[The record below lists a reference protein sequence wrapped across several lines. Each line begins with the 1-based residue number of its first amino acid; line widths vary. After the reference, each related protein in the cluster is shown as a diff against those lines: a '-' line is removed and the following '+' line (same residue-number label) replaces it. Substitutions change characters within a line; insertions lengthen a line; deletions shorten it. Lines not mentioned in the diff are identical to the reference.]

1 MKSRRKPMSD
11 KVEQQMT
18 PMIDIVFQLLTF
30 FVMSFKIATQEG
42 DFNIKMPIGLS
53 ASQNNSEVQPIK
65 VRMIAA
71 KGGSLAEIRIGD
83 RGLGTS
89 FQALQSEIAAMAGA
103 DLEVEFDCDY
113 NLHYNNVMNAI
124 TAVSGRRQGEKIIK
138 YVDKIKFSPPRVPQ
152 G

>member
-1 MKSRRKPMSD
+1 MKIKHKPSND

-42 DFNIKMPIGLS
+42 DFNIKMPIGIS
-53 ASQNNSEVQPIK
+53 AGGVSETQPIK
-65 VRMIAA
+65 VRMTANRD
-71 KGGSLAEIRIGD
+71 GSLAEIRVGE

-89 FQALQSEIAAMAGA
+89 FQSLQNEIAAIAGA

-113 NLHYNNVMNAI
+113 ELHYNNVMNAI
-124 TAVSGRRQGEKIIK
+124 TAVTGKVEGERRVI
-138 YVDKIKFSPPRVPQ
+138 YVDKIKFSPPRMPR